1 MITGINHLTFA
12 VRDLERSLAFYVQ
25 VLGLRP
31 VACWDHGAYL
41 QAGSLWVALTVDE
54 QARSGPHPDY
64 THTALAVRAED
75 FSGLETRI
83 RASGAAI
90 WQENESEGR
99 SLYFLDPDGHRLE
112 IHVTGLAE
120 RLRAFEDEPPVGLKL
135 FPA

>member
-12 VRDLERSLAFYVQ
+12 VRDLERSLAFYSQ

-31 VACWDHGAYL
+31 VARWDHGAYL
-41 QAGSLWVALTVDE
+41 QAGSVWLALINDE
-54 QARSGPHPDY
+54 NAHSRPHPDY
-64 THTALAVRAED
+64 THTALTVRAEE
-75 FSGLETRI
+75 FSLLETRI
-83 RASGAAI
+83 RASGALI

-120 RLRAFEDEPPVGLKL
+120 RLGTFEKDPPSGWVR
-135 FPA
+135 FPL